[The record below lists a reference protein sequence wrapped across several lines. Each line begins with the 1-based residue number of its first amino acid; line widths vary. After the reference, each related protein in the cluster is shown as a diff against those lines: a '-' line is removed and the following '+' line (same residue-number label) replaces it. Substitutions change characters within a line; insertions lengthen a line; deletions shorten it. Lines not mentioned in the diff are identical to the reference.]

1 MTVVADVSELPPQP
15 SVVTIGFFD
24 GVHRGH
30 QAIVGRAVEEARR
43 SDRRP
48 VAVTFDRHPQEVLAP
63 GSQPRYLMSLERRVH
78 ALLGLGLDAILVQP
92 FTLEFS
98 RWEPQRFVAE
108 ILTQGLAAEHVIVGA
123 NFRFGHKAEG
133 TVEDLREHGS
143 FTVEAVDL
151 EVEDGAPISSTRIR
165 RLLDG
170 PGDVT
175 EVTAALGRPYWLDG
189 TVIRGEGRGR
199 TIGIPTA
206 NIEVDHRLQV
216 PANGVYAAWAEID
229 VEATERWASVVNI
242 GTRPTFGGE
251 HVTIEAHLLDRKD
264 HDLYGRHLALGF
276 THRLRDEQRF
286 PDANALV
293 EQIHADIAECRRL
306 MSVDAV

>member
-1 MTVVADVSELPPQP
+1 
-15 SVVTIGFFD
+15 VVTIGFFD

-30 QAIVGRAVEEARR
+30 QAIVGHAVEEARR
-43 SDRRP
+43 DDRRA

-63 GSQPRYLMSLERRVH
+63 GSQPRYLMSLERRVRT
-78 ALLGLGLDAILVQP
+78 LLGLGLDAILVQP

-98 RWEPQRFVAE
+98 RWDPARFVVE
-108 ILTQGLAAEHVIVGA
+108 ILTDGLGAEHVIVGG
-123 NFRFGHKAEG
+123 NFRFGHKAQG
-133 TVEDLREHGS
+133 TVEDLRRHGA

-151 EVEDGAPISSTRIR
+151 EIEDGAPISSTRIR
-165 RLLDG
+165 RLLG
-170 PGDVT
+170 EHGDVT
-175 EVTAALGRPYWLDG
+175 EATAALGRPYWLDG

-229 VEATERWASVVNI
+229 VEATERWPSVVNI

-251 HVTIEAHLLDRKD
+251 HVTIEAHLLDRQD

-276 THRLRDEQRF
+276 TRRLRDERRF
-286 PDANALV
+286 PDADALV
-293 EQIHADIAECRRL
+293 EQINADIAACRDL
-306 MSVDAV
+306 MGGGAP